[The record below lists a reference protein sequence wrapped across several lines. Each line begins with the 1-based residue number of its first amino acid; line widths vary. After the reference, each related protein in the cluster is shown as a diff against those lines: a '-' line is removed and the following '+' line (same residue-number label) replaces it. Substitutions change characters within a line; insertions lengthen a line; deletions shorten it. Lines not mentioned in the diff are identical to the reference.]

1 VKLAAFIVVCGL
13 GACAPR
19 TPPMATANDALRV
32 HVELAQ
38 LQQGRTL
45 LVQKCGN
52 SCHVTPLPSQHAAI
66 EWPHALD
73 EMAARSGLD
82 REQRALIEQYL
93 VTMAPR

>member
-1 VKLAAFIVVCGL
+1 MKRVALLVGL
-13 GACAPR
+13 VACAPR
-19 TPPMATANDALRV
+19 TPPMVTAGDADRV

-38 LQQGRTL
+38 LQRGREL

-52 SCHVTPLPSQHAAI
+52 SCHVTPLPAQHAAL

-82 REQRALIEQYL
+82 HEQRALIEQYL